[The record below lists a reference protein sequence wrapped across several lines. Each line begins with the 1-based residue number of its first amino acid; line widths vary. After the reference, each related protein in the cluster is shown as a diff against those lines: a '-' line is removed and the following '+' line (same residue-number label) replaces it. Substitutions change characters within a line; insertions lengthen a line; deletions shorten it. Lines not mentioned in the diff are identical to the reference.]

1 MSKPSPQ
8 SRTAIERAT
17 QIMALDPKY
26 ISSGSLNTVQAAVK
40 AVDQH
45 LSSHGLTKEEAD
57 ILLFYASR
65 FPPSQRKDSLV
76 RFAYCI
82 ARYRPEDAFTDSDY
96 ELIDL
101 ATEGIAKTA
110 EDTGTTKDDISQ
122 RERTVVACW
131 QKCHEIRKGHGSVI
145 SASTSI
151 LDSFETISVLSTQQT
166 LDAGKIDTTKAAR
179 IANLMRKNPDMFHVP
194 AATTVEGPWDS
205 LLCLANG
212 PVLPEYDVAA
222 QMTMPDTLEEIEAAR
237 NLRLA
242 DHEYLLQQLI
252 NNDALLWRLKS
263 EWILRAKEKEE

>member
-8 SRTAIERAT
+8 PRIAIERAT
-17 QIMALDPKY
+17 QIVALDPKY
-26 ISSGSLNTVQAAVK
+26 ISSDSLNTVQTAVK
-40 AVDQH
+40 AIDQH

-65 FPPSQRKDSLV
+65 LPPSQRKDSLV
-76 RFAYCI
+76 LFAYCI
-82 ARYRPEDAFTDSDY
+82 ARYRPEDAFTNSDY

-101 ATEGIAKTA
+101 ATEEIAKTA

-151 LDSFETISVLSTQQT
+151 LDSFETISVLSAQQT

-179 IANLMRKNPDMFHVP
+179 IANLMRKNPAMFHVP

-205 LLCLANG
+205 LLRLANG
-212 PVLPEYDVAA
+212 PVLPEYDVAV

-242 DHEYLLQQLI
+242 DHEYLLQQLT
-252 NNDALLWRLKS
+252 NNDTLLWRLKS
-263 EWILRAKEKEE
+263 EWIIRAKEKEE